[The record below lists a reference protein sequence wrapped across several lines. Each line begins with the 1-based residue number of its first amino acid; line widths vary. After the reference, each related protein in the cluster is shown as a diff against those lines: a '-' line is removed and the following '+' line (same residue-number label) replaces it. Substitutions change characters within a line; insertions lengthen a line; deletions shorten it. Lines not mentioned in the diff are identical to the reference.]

1 MVKCITYSYIIYC
14 FQDSCWRKHF
24 FFFKCSLS
32 RFFMNS
38 FPIVLFSLKKKI
50 HFSFKEDC
58 CCLVA
63 KLRSIDC
70 SLPDSS
76 AHGIFQARILEW
88 VAISFFRG
96 SYRTRAWTS
105 SPTMAGK
112 FFTAEPTCT
121 HLEKSNF
128 DDSSR

>member
-50 HFSFKEDC
+50 HFSFKQDC

-63 KLRSIDC
+63 KSRSIDC

-76 AHGIFQARILEW
+76 AHGIFPGKNTGVSCHFLLQGILPDQGLNL
-88 VAISFFRG
+88 ISYNGRQIL
-96 SYRTRAWTS
+96 YCWA
-105 SPTMAGK
+105 
-112 FFTAEPTCT
+112 TCT

-128 DDSSR
+128 DNSSR